1 MSATAI
7 QTTFPNMWVQ
17 DSQKGEDYHKQ
28 AILAILGQTVAN
40 GYIPNLYTA
49 MDRSMNFYNGD
60 YDLSKKFDFLQKDYN
75 GRSLPALWINFN
87 KIRNKVNLLEGE
99 VAIQKLDVSC
109 KTLNRDAVSRK
120 MKKKSSIVAQKIMMS
135 VIPKIDPT
143 GELIEMKEPDFI
155 PYSEE
160 ELDLYMRSSYKEP
173 IERTMDSILRY
184 EIERDKYVQT
194 RLAFWRDIL
203 ITGRAIGKHELKYGK
218 PHHRRPSS
226 ACSVSWPPTE

>member
-7 QTTFPNMWVQ
+7 QTTFPNMWVP
-17 DSQKGEDYHKQ
+17 DSQKDEDYHKN

-75 GRSLPALWINFN
+75 GKSLPALWINFN
-87 KIRNKVNLLEGE
+87 KIRNKINLLEGE
-99 VAIQKLDVSC
+99 VAVQKLDVSC

-120 MKKKSSIVAQKIMMS
+120 MKKKAQIMAEKIMATVM
-135 VIPKIDPT
+135 PQIDPT
-143 GELIEMKEPDFI
+143 GELIQVKEPAFV

-160 ELDLYMRSSYKEP
+160 ELELYMKSSYKEP

-184 EIERDKYVQT
+184 EVDRK
-194 RLAFWRDIL
+194 
-203 ITGRAIGKHELKYGK
+203 
-218 PHHRRPSS
+218 
-226 ACSVSWPPTE
+226 SVV

>member
-28 AILAILGQTVAN
+28 AIMAILGQTVAN

-87 KIRNKVNLLEGE
+87 KIRNKINLLEGE

-120 MKKKSSIVAQKIMMS
+120 MKKKSSIIAQKIMMS
-135 VIPKIDPT
+135 IMPKIDPT
-143 GELIEMKEPDFI
+143 GELIEMKEPEFL

-184 EIERDKYVQT
+184 EIERDKYV
-194 RLAFWRDIL
+194 
-203 ITGRAIGKHELKYGK
+203 
-218 PHHRRPSS
+218 
-226 ACSVSWPPTE
+226 